1 MSQNVEEVKRTIQQ
15 LPAAEQKELLEWFE
29 EHKPTDEK
37 VSEEELEARGLNQ
50 LLEKGLI
57 SEIPPRWD
65 DDEDFEP
72 IEFEGEPLS
81 KMIIRERASQ
91 LVWGRGWR

>member
-29 EHKPTDEK
+29 EHKPIDEK
-37 VSEEELEARGLNQ
+37 VSEEDLEARVLNR

-57 SEIPPRWD
+57 SEIVKPMTDEED
-65 DDEDFEP
+65 DDFEP
-72 IEFEGEPLS
+72 IEIEGEPLS
-81 KMIIRERASQ
+81 KTIIRER
-91 LVWGRGWR
+91 R

>member
-29 EHKPTDEK
+29 AHKPIVDEK
-37 VSEEELEARGLNQ
+37 VSEEELEARVLNR

-57 SEIPPRWD
+57 SEIPQRWDD

-72 IEFEGEPLS
+72 IEIEGEPLS
-81 KMIIRERASQ
+81 KMIIRER
-91 LVWGRGWR
+91 R

>member
-29 EHKPTDEK
+29 EHKPIDEK
-37 VSEEELEARGLNQ
+37 PSEEELEARVLDR

-57 SEIPPRWD
+57 SEIVKPMTDEED
-65 DDEDFEP
+65 DDFEP
-72 IEFEGEPLS
+72 IEIEGEPLS
-81 KMIIRERASQ
+81 KMIIRER
-91 LVWGRGWR
+91 R

>member
-29 EHKPTDEK
+29 EHRPIDEK
-37 VSEEELEARGLNQ
+37 ASEEELEVRVLNR

-57 SEIPPRWD
+57 SEIVKPMTD
-65 DDEDFEP
+65 EEDDEFEP
-72 IEFEGEPLS
+72 IKVEGEPLS
-81 KMIIRERASQ
+81 KMIIRER
-91 LVWGRGWR
+91 R

>member
-29 EHKPTDEK
+29 EHKPIDEK
-37 VSEEELEARGLNQ
+37 VSEEDLEARVLNR

-57 SEIPPRWD
+57 SEIVKPMTDEED
-65 DDEDFEP
+65 DDFEL
-72 IEFEGEPLS
+72 IEIEGEPLS
-81 KMIIRERASQ
+81 KMIIRER
-91 LVWGRGWR
+91 R

>member
-29 EHKPTDEK
+29 EHKPIDEK
-37 VSEEELEARGLNQ
+37 VSEEDLEARVLNR

-57 SEIPPRWD
+57 SEIVKPMTDEED
-65 DDEDFEP
+65 DDFEP
-72 IEFEGEPLS
+72 IEIEGEPLS
-81 KMIIRERASQ
+81 KMIIRER
-91 LVWGRGWR
+91 R

>member
-29 EHKPTDEK
+29 EHKPAIDEEA
-37 VSEEELEARGLNQ
+37 SEEELEARVLNR

-65 DDEDFEP
+65 DDDEDFEP
-72 IEFEGEPLS
+72 IEIEGEPLS
-81 KMIIRERASQ
+81 QMIIRER
-91 LVWGRGWR
+91 R

>member
-29 EHKPTDEK
+29 EHKPIDEK
-37 VSEEELEARGLNQ
+37 IPESYLEARVLNR

-57 SEIPPRWD
+57 TEIVKPMTD
-65 DDEDFEP
+65 EEDDEFPP
-72 IEFEGEPLS
+72 IEIEGEPLS
-81 KMIIRERASQ
+81 KIIIRERAS
-91 LVWGRGWR
+91 

>member
-29 EHKPTDEK
+29 EHKPIDEK
-37 VSEEELEARGLNQ
+37 VSEADLEARVLNR

-65 DDEDFEP
+65 DDDEDFEP
-72 IEFEGEPLS
+72 IEIEGAPLS
-81 KMIIRERASQ
+81 KMIIRERAS
-91 LVWGRGWR
+91 

>member
-29 EHKPTDEK
+29 EHKPIDEK
-37 VSEEELEARGLNQ
+37 VSEEDLEARVLNR

-57 SEIPPRWD
+57 SEIVKPMTD
-65 DDEDFEP
+65 EEDDEFEP
-72 IEFEGEPLS
+72 IEIEGELLS
-81 KMIIRERASQ
+81 KMIIRERAS
-91 LVWGRGWR
+91 

>member
-29 EHKPTDEK
+29 EHKPIDEK
-37 VSEEELEARGLNQ
+37 VSEEDLEARVLNR

-57 SEIPPRWD
+57 SEIVKPMTDEED
-65 DDEDFEP
+65 DDFEP
-72 IEFEGEPLS
+72 IEIEGELLS
-81 KMIIRERASQ
+81 KMIIRERAS
-91 LVWGRGWR
+91 

>member
-29 EHKPTDEK
+29 EHKPIVDER
-37 VSEEELEARGLNQ
+37 VSEEELDARVLNR
-50 LLEKGLI
+50 LLEKGII

-65 DDEDFEP
+65 DDDQDFEA
-72 IEFEGEPLS
+72 IEIEGEPLS
-81 KMIIRERASQ
+81 KMIIRER
-91 LVWGRGWR
+91 R

>member
-1 MSQNVEEVKRTIQQ
+1 MSQNVGDVKRTIQQ

-29 EHKPTDEK
+29 EHKPIDEK
-37 VSEEELEARGLNQ
+37 PSEAELEARVLNR

-65 DDEDFEP
+65 DDDEDFEP
-72 IEFEGEPLS
+72 IEIEGEPLS
-81 KMIIRERASQ
+81 NLIISERAS
-91 LVWGRGWR
+91 

>member
-29 EHKPTDEK
+29 AHKPIDEK
-37 VSEEELEARGLNQ
+37 PSEEELEARVLNR

-57 SEIPPRWD
+57 SEIVKPMTDEED
-65 DDEDFEP
+65 DDFEP
-72 IEFEGEPLS
+72 IEIEGEPLS
-81 KMIIRERASQ
+81 KMIIRER
-91 LVWGRGWR
+91 R

>member
-29 EHKPTDEK
+29 EHKPIDEK
-37 VSEEELEARGLNQ
+37 LSEEDLEARVLNR

-57 SEIPPRWD
+57 TEIVKPMTDEED
-65 DDEDFEP
+65 DDFEP
-72 IEFEGEPLS
+72 IEIEGEPLS
-81 KMIIRERASQ
+81 KMIIRER
-91 LVWGRGWR
+91 R